1 MKDPRDPKDPKDPK
15 GPAPMRDHDQDQDRD
30 RDRYLFIRILEA
42 CNADC
47 FMCEFALS
55 RDAYRLS
62 VEDFDELLPRA
73 RAAGVWYVRFTGGE
87 PLMHRDV
94 VELVRRGTAAGMRM
108 SVITNGMLL
117 PRMVQRLA
125 GAGLAQVI
133 VSLDGASGETHD
145 VYRRSPGMFD
155 NGLTG
160 LRAAAALGILP
171 RVNTVVGPHN
181 YTEMP
186 QLQKVLTEA
195 GVVQWELSAL
205 KLDRTI
211 TYPDPAHV
219 REVCD
224 PVYDADPDA
233 LLVPLGKR
241 FYGDTAEE
249 RERYFGE
256 SLTPRASRP
265 LCHVVD
271 DVIYI
276 DGRFGRMYAC
286 SCLPHREAGDGPG
299 GGAPLREGGAIGLD
313 TPVFRAH
320 ADYFR
325 EHGPDLCSGCST
337 TAAGY
342 SDDVARLGSVP
353 PWRY

>member
-1 MKDPRDPKDPKDPK
+1 
-15 GPAPMRDHDQDQDRD
+15 MRERQ
-30 RDRYLFIRILEA
+30 RYLFIRILEA

-55 RDAYRLS
+55 RDAYRFSLA
-62 VEDFDELLPRA
+62 DFDDLLPKA
-73 RAAGVWYVRFTGGE
+73 LAAGVGYVRFTGGE
-87 PLMHRDV
+87 PLMHQDV
-94 VELVRRGTAAGMRM
+94 VDLVAAGTAAGMRM
-108 SVITNGMLL
+108 SLITNGMML
-117 PRMVQRLA
+117 PRMAGRLA
-125 GAGLAQVI
+125 AAGLAQVI
-133 VSLDGASGETHD
+133 VSLDGGSGATHD

-155 NGLTG
+155 NGLRG
-160 LRAAAALGILP
+160 LRAAAGLGVLT

-181 YTEMP
+181 YTEVP
-186 QLQKVLTEA
+186 LLQQVLTEA
-195 GVVQWELSAL
+195 DVRQWELSAL
-205 KLDRTI
+205 KLERAI
-211 TYPDPAHV
+211 TYPDPGHV

-224 PVYDADPDA
+224 PVYEADPHS

-249 RERYFGE
+249 QQRYFTR

-271 DVIYI
+271 DVIYV

-286 SCLPHREAGDGPG
+286 SCLPHREDGDTPA
-299 GGAPLREGGAIGLD
+299 GGAPLRENGTVLLD

-325 EHGPDLCSGCST
+325 ENGPALCGGCST

-353 PWRY
+353 PWTY